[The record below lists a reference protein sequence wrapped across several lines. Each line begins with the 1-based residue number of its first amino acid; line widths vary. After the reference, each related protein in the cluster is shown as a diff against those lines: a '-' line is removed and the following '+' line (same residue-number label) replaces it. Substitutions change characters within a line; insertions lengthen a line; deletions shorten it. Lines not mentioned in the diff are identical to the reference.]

1 MKQFVYILLAIL
13 IPLFGVAQKKPS
25 VSEAD
30 ALFEKKAYLKA
41 ASIYEKLK
49 QDQHVLSNLGDCY
62 YNNYMMKDAARVYGQ
77 LFFSFP
83 EELDKEY
90 SFKYAHTL
98 LAVNDIDKSDVI
110 MADYLSFEVD
120 TRKFVNQLI
129 DVVPYNY
136 EIQIMTK
143 NTSNGDFGMSFFGD
157 KVTFAS
163 TRNTKN
169 PDFAWNDKPYLDLYK
184 GSVSDA
190 GLLSNVEPFSEDIN
204 TKTHE
209 SSAVFSADTK
219 TMYFNRTAEKREQV
233 GTEKF
238 ATVKIM
244 KASWIDGKW
253 QDVVELPFCSASY
266 STLHPFLTKDGKR
279 LYFSSDMPGS
289 LGSFDIYYVDVNDD
303 DTYGAPQNAGDM
315 INTIHR
321 EHFPF
326 ASEDGNILYFSSD
339 GHQGLGGLDIFQA
352 KNKDDVFQ
360 KPLNLGYTINSNA
373 DDFAYAVDESKNRGF
388 LSSNRKG
395 SDNLYSFKRIENEES
410 YSVEGEVKDRNTKEL
425 LPGTTI
431 TLYKKDG
438 TIVGQMVV
446 GALADY
452 TFKTEPNTEYIL
464 HAARDFY
471 IPYSS
476 EFTTNTEGVMRYT
489 IELLMECYDDV
500 EEIISKRDDGK
511 IQIVL
516 ENIYFDLNKWDI
528 LPESGR
534 KLDVLVNLMRKYPFM
549 EIELGAHTDS
559 RASTTYNYILSNRRA
574 AATLEYLVTSGIE
587 RKRLRSRGYGES
599 TPLVRCGDKCSE
611 LEHSINRRCEFI
623 ILK

>member
-1 MKQFVYILLAIL
+1 MKNFLYLLIVILLPFASM
-13 IPLFGVAQKKPS
+13 AQKKPS
-25 VSEAD
+25 VGEAD

-41 ASIYEKLK
+41 AIIYEKLK

-62 YNNYMMKDAARVYGQ
+62 YNNSMMKDASRVYGQ

-83 EELDKEY
+83 EDLDKEY
-90 SFKYAHTL
+90 SFRYAHAL
-98 LAVNDIDKSDVI
+98 LGINDIDKSDII
-110 MADYLSFEVD
+110 MAEYRGFEVD
-120 TRKFVNQLI
+120 SRKFVSQLI
-129 DVVPYNY
+129 DIVPYNY

-143 NTSNGDFGMSFFGD
+143 NTSNGDFGIAFFGD
-157 KVTFAS
+157 KVAFAS

-169 PDFAWNDKPYLDLYK
+169 PVFAWNDKPYLDLYS
-184 GSVSDA
+184 GSVSDK
-190 GLLSNVEPFSEDIN
+190 GLLTNVEPFSKEIN
-204 TKTHE
+204 SKTHE

-219 TMYFNRTAEKREQV
+219 TMYFNRTAEKREQI
-233 GTEKF
+233 GEEKF

-244 KASWIDGKW
+244 KATWIDGKW
-253 QDVVELPFCSASY
+253 QEIVELPFCSASY

-289 LGSFDIYYVDVNDD
+289 IGSFDIFYVDVNEDG
-303 DTYGAPQNAGDM
+303 TYGTPQNAGES

-321 EHFPF
+321 EQFPF
-326 ASEDGNILYFSSD
+326 ASDDGSVLYFSSD
-339 GHQGLGGLDIFQA
+339 GHQGLGGLDVFSS
-352 KNKDDVFQ
+352 NYKDSIFQ
-360 KPLNLGYTINSNA
+360 KPLNLGHTINSNF
-373 DDFAYAVDESKNRGF
+373 DDFAYAVDESKNKGY
-388 LSSNRKG
+388 LSSNRKS
-395 SDNLYSFKRIENEES
+395 SDNLYSFKRTENEES
-410 YSVEGEVKDRNTKEL
+410 YSVEGDVKDRNTQEL

-438 TIVGQMVV
+438 TVVGQMVV

-471 IPYSS
+471 IPYSA
-476 EFTTNTEGVMRYT
+476 EFTTNTDGVMRYT

-534 KLDVLVNLMRKYPFM
+534 KLDVLVNLMRKYPYM

-574 AATLEYLVTSGIE
+574 AATLEYLVTNGIN
-587 RKRLRSRGYGES
+587 RNRLRSRGYGES
-599 TPLVRCGDKCSE
+599 TPLVRCGENCSE
-611 LEHSINRRCEFI
+611 AEHSINRRCEFI